1 MSLRDWEQTN
11 RWLVAHPT
19 TREEIGNLL
28 AVGDRD
34 LRDSRVDALS
44 ADARMALAYSAALQF
59 ASAALAAAGYRPA
72 RGGDHHY
79 RTIQAL
85 TLTIGWEAKLV
96 KRLDTFRSKRNTSAY
111 ERAGEVSDAE
121 AQEIQK
127 MALSLRDDVSAW
139 LRKHH
144 PALI

>member
-1 MSLRDWEQTN
+1 
-11 RWLVAHPT
+11 
-19 TREEIGNLL
+19 
-28 AVGDRD
+28 
-34 LRDSRVDALS
+34 
-44 ADARMALAYSAALQF
+44 MALAYSAALQF

-85 TLTIGWEAKLV
+85 TLTIGWEARLV